1 MNKVVRIPLLVE
13 ATDINNNSLG
23 YKDVYKLLWKIQDE
37 VRTIKNKTIQQA
49 WEWNNFSA
57 DYKAQ
62 NGASPKMSDVSAY
75 KTFSGYIYDK
85 FKSDYHLNTSNLT
98 CEIRD
103 AESQFKANVKDIIKG
118 EKSILEYKKNQPL
131 NLHDKTIKL
140 TYEDKQFMFSLSLFN
155 RTFAKENNIPCSLTF
170 KAQVKSNSQGV
181 ILERCVD
188 GIYKIS
194 ASQLLYDKKK
204 KMWCINLCYK
214 FEVEKDESLDENKI
228 LGVDLGVAKPIMA
241 SVYGDKDRFSIDG
254 GEVEHVRKTVE
265 ARKNSMLRQGKWC
278 GEGRIGHGRNT
289 RTRPLDKIGDKIS
302 RCRDTINH
310 KYSKALIDYAVSNG
324 CGTIQME
331 DLTGIT
337 KKSDSFL
344 KNWDYFDLQTKIKYK
359 AAEKG
364 IKIVMIDPKHTSQR
378 CSKCGYIHADNRT
391 EQAKFKCQNCGF
403 EANADYNA
411 SQNIAIRDIDKIIS
425 ADMKQT

>member
-13 ATDINNNSLG
+13 VTDINNNPLD
-23 YKDVYKLLWKIQDE
+23 YKDVYKLLWKLQDE

-62 NGASPKMSDVSAY
+62 NGAYPKMSDVSAY

-85 FKSDYHLNTSNLT
+85 FKVNYHLNTANLSY
-98 CEIRD
+98 EIRD
-103 AESQFKANVKDIIKG
+103 AESQFKTNVKDIIKG

-140 TYEDKQFMFSLSLFN
+140 SYEDKQFMFSLSLFN
-155 RTFAKENNIPCSLTF
+155 KGFAKENNIPCSLTF
-170 KAQVKSNSQGV
+170 KAQVKSNSQKV

-214 FEVEKDESLDENKI
+214 FEAKKDTNLDENKI

-241 SVYGDKDRFSIDG
+241 SVYGDKDRFFIDG
-254 GEVEHVRKTVE
+254 GEVEHVRNTVE
-265 ARKNSMLRQGKWC
+265 ARRKSMLKQGKWC
-278 GEGRIGHGRNT
+278 GEGRIGHGYNT
-289 RTRPLDKIGDKIS
+289 RVRPLENVSDKIC

-310 KYSKALIDYAVSNG
+310 KYSKHLIDYAVENG

-331 DLTGIT
+331 NLKGIT
-337 KKSDSFL
+337 DTADRFL
-344 KNWDYFDLQTKIKYK
+344 KSWSYFDLQTKIEYK
-359 AAEKG
+359 AKEKG
-364 IKIVMIDPKHTSQR
+364 IKVVYIEPKYTSKR
-378 CSKCGYIHADNRT
+378 CSKCGYIHKDNRT
-391 EQAKFKCQNCGF
+391 EQAKFKCLSCGF
-403 EANADYNA
+403 EENADYNA

-425 ADMKQT
+425 ANMK

>member
-1 MNKVVRIPLLVE
+1 MK
-13 ATDINNNSLG
+13 
-23 YKDVYKLLWKIQDE
+23 
-37 VRTIKNKTIQQA
+37 
-49 WEWNNFSA
+49 
-57 DYKAQ
+57 
-62 NGASPKMSDVSAY
+62 
-75 KTFSGYIYDK
+75 
-85 FKSDYHLNTSNLT
+85 
-98 CEIRD
+98 
-103 AESQFKANVKDIIKG
+103 
-118 EKSILEYKKNQPL
+118 
-131 NLHDKTIKL
+131 
-140 TYEDKQFMFSLSLFN
+140 
-155 RTFAKENNIPCSLTF
+155 
-170 KAQVKSNSQGV
+170 
-181 ILERCVD
+181 
-188 GIYKIS
+188 
-194 ASQLLYDKKK
+194 
-204 KMWCINLCYK
+204 INLCYK